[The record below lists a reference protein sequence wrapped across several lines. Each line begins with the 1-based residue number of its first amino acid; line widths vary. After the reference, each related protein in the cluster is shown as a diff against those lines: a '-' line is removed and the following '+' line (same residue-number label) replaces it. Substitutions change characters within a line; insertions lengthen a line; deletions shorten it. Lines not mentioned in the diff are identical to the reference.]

1 MRQMELVLALALLSA
16 CGKEAPRVSQPR
28 AAAVVPKVD
37 SAADVRTLGSEV
49 ARLLHIADD
58 FRASHRGRAPRN
70 LRDLGLDSLTP
81 TLARSVGSAP
91 DFFASASFRNPAGH
105 AWVSCAGG
113 FSVLEDAVL
122 GAGHYKLTCVTPDGR
137 SEQVEAAGASE

>member
-1 MRQMELVLALALLSA
+1 LCA
-16 CGKEAPRVSQPR
+16 CGKEAPRASQPR
-28 AAAVVPKVD
+28 ATAAAPTVD

-49 ARLLHIADD
+49 TRLLHIADD

-70 LRDLGLDSLTP
+70 LRDFALDSLTP
-81 TLARSVGSAP
+81 TLARSVGGTP
-91 DFFASASFRNPAGH
+91 EFFAAASFRDPAGH